1 MKNTWKRGLAV
12 LMVGGVATLGLAPS
26 ARAEHRDIRGE
37 HVAVAFGVGTI
48 LALAALSG
56 AHHHDHSCGHRTV
69 IRYEAPSHRHHHR
82 RGGWHHRDDGG
93 RHGGRDR
100 HGSNDWDSHR
110 RWSGDRS
117 GRHW

>member
-12 LMVGGVATLGLAPS
+12 LMVGGVATLGLTPS
-26 ARAEHRDIRGE
+26 ARAEHNSVRGE

-69 IRYEAPSHRHHHR
+69 ILYEAPSHRHHHR
-82 RGGWHHRDDGG
+82 PHRW
-93 RHGGRDR
+93 RREERRRDR
-100 HGSNDWDSHR
+100 CGDWDSHR
-110 RWSGDRS
+110 RWSDGDRS
-117 GRHW
+117 GRSW